1 MNIYDAELIEQLQS
15 SQVAAFDE
23 LYWKY
28 HEAVYRNIF
37 KFVKEE
43 TVAQDILQE
52 VFSRLWEKRYDLKA
66 DQPVSGWLFVISF
79 NLSISHI
86 RKRARE
92 LAVQQD
98 LLSMSDDDPTAID
111 SARMQEEQYGLL
123 MKAIDQLSPRKKTIV
138 TRCKLEGKTYA
149 EVASE
154 LNISRHT
161 VKEHLSDAMSILNEY
176 MQRNGNQKYILL
188 LLFFLN
194 FPDGK

>member
-1 MNIYDAELIEQLQS
+1 MKDAELIEQLQD

-52 VFSRLWEKRYDLKA
+52 VFSRLWEKRFDLKA
-66 DQPVSGWLFVISF
+66 DQSVSGWLFVISF
-79 NLSISHI
+79 HLSVSHI
-86 RKRARE
+86 RKKVRE
-92 LAVQQD
+92 HALHQD
-98 LLSMSDDDPTAID
+98 LLSMSDEG
-111 SARMQEEQYGLL
+111 MEGVENLHVQEEQFKLL
-123 MKAIDQLSPRKKTIV
+123 MKGIEQLSPRKRSIV
-138 TRCKLEGKTYA
+138 TLCKLEGKTYA
-149 EVASE
+149 EAAEE

-161 VKEHLSDAMSILNEY
+161 VKEHLSIAMSLLNDY
-176 MQRNGNQKYILL
+176 MQRNGEQKYILL

-194 FPDGK
+194 FPDGN

>member
-1 MNIYDAELIEQLQS
+1 MNINDAELIEQLQL
-15 SQVAAFDE
+15 SQVPAFDG

-52 VFSRLWEKRYDLKA
+52 VFSRLWEKRYDLKP

-79 NLSISHI
+79 NLSVSHI
-86 RKRARE
+86 RKRVRE
-92 LAVQQD
+92 YALQKD
-98 LLSMSDDDPTAID
+98 LMAMTDDVAAGTDNLQI
-111 SARMQEEQYGLL
+111 QEAQYKLL
-123 MKAIDQLSPRKKTIV
+123 MEGIEQLSPRRKTII
-138 TRCKLEGKTYA
+138 TKCKLEGKTYA
-149 EVASE
+149 EVAEE

-161 VKEHLSDAMSILNEY
+161 VKEHLSAAMSILNDY
-176 MQRNGNQKYILL
+176 MQRNGEQRYVLL

-194 FPDGK
+194 LPDQF

>member
-1 MNIYDAELIEQLQS
+1 MNINDAELIEQLQD

-28 HEAVYRNIF
+28 HEPVYRNIF

-52 VFSRLWEKRYDLKA
+52 VFSRLWEKRFDLKT

-79 NLSISHI
+79 HLSVSHI
-86 RKRARE
+86 RKKVRE
-92 LAVQQD
+92 HALHKD
-98 LLSMSDDDPTAID
+98 LLSMSEEG
-111 SARMQEEQYGLL
+111 MEGVENLQVQEEQFKLL
-123 MKAIDQLSPRKKTIV
+123 MEGIAQLSPRKRDIV
-138 TRCKLEGKTYA
+138 TLCKLEGKTYA
-149 EVASE
+149 EAAAE

-161 VKEHLSDAMSILNEY
+161 VKEHLSIAMSLLNEY
-176 MQRNGNQKYILL
+176 MQRNGEQKYILL

-194 FPDGK
+194 FPDGN